1 MSARQVIVLVIAAVA
16 AIGALFLIKGMGSH
30 PQQQADHGGPPIA
43 GEQVLVAARDVP
55 QGAALT
61 PSDLAVALFPQASV
75 NAQFVRLSAQP
86 SAQADFVNGVTRR
99 AFVQGEP
106 IVASAVVQ
114 PDGHSFLAAQL
125 SPGFRAVALDIEQKN
140 AVGGFIQPN
149 DHVDV
154 IVTSKVDAHGENG
167 SSQQQT
173 HSDIILQDIRVLAI
187 GDKTQ
192 SQTTGDHPEIN
203 EGTVAVLEVSPDD
216 ARTLEMGRGMGDVSL
231 ALRGVQAETVGLRTG
246 RNRRGLD
253 QEAGSGSVRVHA
265 FGTVVGGG
273 R

>member
-16 AIGALFLIKGMGSH
+16 AIGALFLIKGIGSH
-30 PQQQADHGGPPIA
+30 PAQQAAAHGPAIV
-43 GEQVLVAARDVP
+43 GEQVLVAAHDVQ
-55 QGAALT
+55 QGAALS
-61 PSDLAVALFPQASV
+61 PGDLAVATFPQASV
-75 NAQFVRLSAQP
+75 NDQFVRLSVQP
-86 SAQADFVNGVTRR
+86 SAQADFVGRVTRR
-99 AFVQGEP
+99 PFVQGEP
-106 IVASAVVQ
+106 IVASAVIA
-114 PDGHSFLAAQL
+114 PDGHGFLAAQL
-125 SPGFRAVALDIEQKN
+125 QPGFRAVALDIEQKS

-154 IVTSKVDAHGENG
+154 IVTSKSDARTDGG
-167 SSQQQT
+167 GSQQQT

-192 SQTTGDHPEIN
+192 GQTAGDHPETN
-203 EGTVAVLEVSPDD
+203 DGTVAVLEMSPED
-216 ARTLEMGRGMGDVSL
+216 ARTLEMARAMGDVSL

-246 RNRRGLD
+246 RARGGMD
-253 QEAGSGSVRVHA
+253 QPSGSVRVHA